1 MPSQKSYRLIILFL
15 TVALV
20 ATSVVALCI
29 GRYSIDP
36 REAFGAVASYLQKLT
51 SGSGEKPT
59 AMENVIFVLRI
70 PRIIGAIVIGA
81 ALSLSGA
88 VYQSVFKNPLVSP
101 DILGVSSGASVGA
114 ATAILLGGSLISMQ
128 LMAFAVGL
136 LAVLLSTA
144 IPKMLKNNSNLM
156 LVLSGTIV
164 GGFMCSILG
173 VLKFIAEEDTE
184 LSSIIYWQ
192 MGSVQSVKMDTL
204 VYVAP
209 IFIVGAV
216 ILVLLSW
223 QLNILS
229 FGENE
234 AKTLGVNLKMLRG
247 ITIVISSMLT
257 ASAVSISGTIGWIG
271 LIIPHLGRL
280 CVGSDNTKM
289 IPCAMMMGGL
299 FLLVMDTIARTV
311 TSLEVPLS
319 ILTGLIGAPIYAW
332 LLWKQKARVM

>member
-128 LMAFAVGL
+128 LMAFAIGL

>member
-1 MPSQKSYRLIILFL
+1 MPSQKSYRLIMLFL

-20 ATSVVALCI
+20 VTSVVALCI
-29 GRYSIDP
+29 GRYSVDP
-36 REAFGAVASYLQKLT
+36 REAFGAIGSYLHKVICKT
-51 SGSGEKPT
+51 GEKPT
-59 AMENVIFVLRI
+59 AMENVVFVLRV
-70 PRIIGAIVIGA
+70 PRILGAIVIGA

-114 ATAILLGGSLISMQ
+114 ATAILLGGSLLSMQ
-128 LMAFAVGL
+128 ILAFAVGL
-136 LAVLLSTA
+136 AAVLLSTA
-144 IPKMLKNNSNLM
+144 IPKLLKNNSNLM

-192 MGSVQSVKMDTL
+192 MGSVQSVKMNTL
-204 VYVAP
+204 LYVAP
-209 IFIVGAV
+209 VFIAGAV
-216 ILVLLSW
+216 ILILLSW

-234 AKTLGVNLKMLRG
+234 AKTLGVNLKVLRG
-247 ITIVISSMLT
+247 VTIVISSMLT

>member
-1 MPSQKSYRLIILFL
+1 MPSQKSYRLMILFL

-36 REAFGAVASYLQKLT
+36 REAFAAVFSYLQKQI

-59 AMENVIFVLRI
+59 AMENVVFVLRI

-128 LMAFAVGL
+128 LMAFAIGL
-136 LAVLLSTA
+136 LAVLLSTS
-144 IPKMLKNNSNLM
+144 IPKILRNNSNLM

-164 GGFMCSILG
+164 GGFMCSVLG

-204 VYVAP
+204 MYVAP
-209 IFIVGAV
+209 IFVIGAV
-216 ILVLLSW
+216 ILMLLSW

-234 AKTLGVNLKMLRG
+234 ARTLGVNLKWLRG

-289 IPCAMMMGGL
+289 IPCAMLMGGL

-332 LLWKQKARVM
+332 LLWKQKAKVM

>member
-1 MPSQKSYRLIILFL
+1 MIFL
-15 TVALV
+15 TVALA

-36 REAFGAVASYLQKLT
+36 TEAFGAVASYLQKVI

-59 AMENVIFVLRI
+59 AMENVVFVLRI

-114 ATAILLGGSLISMQ
+114 ATAILLGGSLLSMQ
-128 LMAFAVGL
+128 IMAFAIGL
-136 LAVLLSTA
+136 AAVLLSTA
-144 IPKMLKNNSNLM
+144 IPKLLKNSSNLM

-164 GGFMCSILG
+164 GGFMCSVLG

-209 IFIVGAV
+209 VFIAGAV
-216 ILVLLSW
+216 ILILLSW

-234 AKTLGVNLKMLRG
+234 AKTLGVNLKLLRG
-247 ITIVISSMLT
+247 VTIVISSMLT

-319 ILTGLIGAPIYAW
+319 ILTGLIGAPVYAW

>member
-1 MPSQKSYRLIILFL
+1 MPSQRSYRLMIIFL

-36 REAFGAVASYLQKLT
+36 AEAFGAIRSYSQKLIAGT
-51 SGSGEKPT
+51 GEKPT

-114 ATAILLGGSLISMQ
+114 ATAILLGGNLISMQ

-136 LAVLLSTA
+136 LSVLLSTA
-144 IPKMLKNNSNLM
+144 IPRILRNNSNLM

-204 VYVAP
+204 LYVAP

-234 AKTLGVNLKMLRG
+234 ARTLGVNLKWLRG

-289 IPCAMMMGGL
+289 IPCAMLMGGL
-299 FLLVMDTIARTV
+299 FLLLMDTIARTV

-332 LLWKQKARVM
+332 LLWKQKAKVM